1 MIGIIFAAVSLEIC
15 RNATGKSCN
24 TGKARGTISA
34 WQRCI
39 EMSALAMN
47 SVTDKKIV
55 FISHWI

>member
-1 MIGIIFAAVSLEIC
+1 MIGIFAAVSLESC

-47 SVTDKKIV
+47 
-55 FISHWI
+55 